1 MSHFAK
7 VENGLVTQV
16 VVAEQEFID
25 TGALGHGFVQTSYNT
40 IGGVHTQGGTPLRGN
55 YAGVGFTYDATN
67 DVFYAPQPF
76 DNWVMNS
83 SWLWVPPIAMPVDE
97 YFYTWNQETTAWVQ
111 GDLRPIPEPV
121 VEAVVEPI
129 PEPVVEAA
137 VEPVVEAVV
146 ETPVAATE
154 PVVEPEVV
162 VETPVTPE
170 TPAAQSA

>member
-25 TGALGHGFVQTSYNT
+25 TGALGHGFIQTSYNT

-76 DNWVMNS
+76 DNWVLNTT
-83 SWLWVPPIAMPVDE
+83 SWLWEPPIAMPVDE

-121 VEAVVEPI
+121 VE
-129 PEPVVEAA
+129 PVVETPVEAV

-146 ETPVAATE
+146 EALAE
-154 PVVEPEVV
+154 QV
-162 VETPVTPE
+162 VETPTEPTV
-170 TPAAQSA
+170 

>member
-1 MSHFAK
+1 M
-7 VENGLVTQV
+7 

-25 TGALGHGFVQTSYNT
+25 TGALGHGWVQTSYNT

-76 DNWVMNS
+76 DNWVLNTT
-83 SWLWVPPIAMPVDE
+83 SWLWEPPIAMPVDE

-121 VEAVVEPI
+121 VE
-129 PEPVVEAA
+129 PVVET
-137 VEPVVEAVV
+137 PVEAVV
-146 ETPVAATE
+146 DPVVEPVAATE
-154 PVVEPEVV
+154 PVVEPV
-162 VETPVTPE
+162 VEAVVEPTPE
-170 TPAAQSA
+170 TPAEPTV